1 MKVSM
6 GTKTGNGWSMGKT
19 SASGGSWFAWEP
31 KKHKRFGILHLKKC
45 DLLFKKSDFATYMI
59 EPSEI
64 RM

>member
-19 SASGGSWFAWEP
+19 SASGGFWFAWEQ
-31 KKHKRFGILHLKKC
+31 KNIIGIHHLKKC
-45 DLLFKKSDFATYMI
+45 DALFKKSDFATYMI